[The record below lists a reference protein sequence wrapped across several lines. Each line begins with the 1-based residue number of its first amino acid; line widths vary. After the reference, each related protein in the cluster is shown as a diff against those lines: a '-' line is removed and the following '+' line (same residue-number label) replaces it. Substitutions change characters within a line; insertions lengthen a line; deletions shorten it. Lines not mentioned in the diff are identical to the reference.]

1 MPQRTSWK
9 SNFHGVS
16 LKGYMKIWHAIWKGY
31 NSDYEVYC
39 FDRVVQ
45 GLKAAFTLH
54 HKFLKLFSRKQ
65 ESGIPGNAGH
75 GHDKATGRSTIK
87 ILSVV

>member
-1 MPQRTSWK
+1 
-9 SNFHGVS
+9 
-16 LKGYMKIWHAIWKGY
+16 MKIWHAIWKGY

-54 HKFLKLFSRKQ
+54 HKFFAFSQGNKNQEYLVTQVMGMTRQQGDPLLKYCLLYDQ
-65 ESGIPGNAGH
+65 
-75 GHDKATGRSTIK
+75 
-87 ILSVV
+87 LQ